1 MKNLILFNALLL
13 SIFSYSQTNSDSIL
27 NLMSKKIIQLD
38 SFVLISKNKED
49 KIEEKLNFL
58 KIEFKKQKLLQ
69 DSIQIKISNFDSLLL
84 KLDSTN
90 ESINKDFINSNKEI
104 QNSLNKIKEDAKNLN
119 LDINNSNLE
128 INKVKESSKNNKENI
143 NLVSD
148 ELSENEKIGIYI
160 VIFSILI
167 ILVVY
172 VTLSRKWNAEA
183 KEISK
188 KQKEILE
195 KQVEESQKL
204 TDWLNNSVDQLKKN
218 DNNHSFAIKC
228 ADQINKIE
236 STLSDMDQNQRGH
249 RMLIKSCERLEENLK
264 NNGYTI
270 TKYLGDI
277 YQSGMLFKD
286 VQVDPESETPDSEG
300 KEIVRILIPEVQ
312 FDGKIIQPASVIVK

>member
-1 MKNLILFNALLL
+1 MKKLILFNSLLL
-13 SIFSYSQTNSDSIL
+13 SILSYSQTNSDSIL
-27 NLMSKKIIQLD
+27 KLMNKKIIQFD
-38 SFVLISKNKED
+38 SFVSLSKDKEE
-49 KIEEKLNFL
+49 KIVQKLNFL
-58 KIEFKKQKLLQ
+58 EIEFKKQKLLQ

-84 KLDSTN
+84 KLDSTIV
-90 ESINKDFINSNKEI
+90 SINEDFINSNKEI
-104 QNSLNKIKEDAKNLN
+104 QNSLNNVNEYVKNLSLN
-119 LDINNSNLE
+119 INNSNSE
-128 INKVKESSKNNKENI
+128 INKVMESSKNNAENI
-143 NLVSD
+143 NIVTD
-148 ELSENEKIGIYI
+148 ELIENEKIGLYI

-167 ILVVY
+167 VLVVY
-172 VTLSRKWNAEA
+172 VILSRKWNAKA
-183 KEISK
+183 KQISK

-218 DNNHSFAIKC
+218 ENNHSFAIKC

-236 STLSDMDQNQRGH
+236 STLSDMDQNQRGY

-277 YQSGMLFKD
+277 YQSGMLFKE